1 MGAAKSVLLPS
12 LPLVLMSGDVPGF
25 SDQPKVRRPNDDSSS
40 RMNDDGCPN
49 ENPSV
54 EDATGYSN
62 EEEEA

>member
-1 MGAAKSVLLPS
+1 MSADKSVLLPPP
-12 LPLVLMSGDVPGF
+12 LLVLVSGDVPRF
-25 SDQPKVRRPNDDSSS
+25 SDQPKVHRPNDDSSS

-62 EEEEA
+62 EKEGA

>member
-1 MGAAKSVLLPS
+1 MGADMSVPLPPE
-12 LPLVLMSGDVPGF
+12 PLALVSGDVPRF
-25 SDQPKVRRPNDDSSS
+25 SDQPKVHHPKDDSSS

-62 EEEEA
+62 EEEEG

>member
-12 LPLVLMSGDVPGF
+12 LPLVLMSSDVPGF

>member
-1 MGAAKSVLLPS
+1 MSADKRVGLLPQ
-12 LPLVLMSGDVPGF
+12 PLVLVSGDVPRF
-25 SDQPKVRRPNDDSSS
+25 SDQPKVHRLNDDSSS

-62 EEEEA
+62 EEEGA